1 MKMIL
6 PRSSI
11 GLTLAL
17 AGALVLGACATP
29 ADSGKPIDDATIA
42 SRVKGDLSSNDHLS
56 GYNLRVS
63 VVNGVVYLHGM
74 VGSLDLKSEAE
85 RLAMSVGGVKSVEN
99 DVDVNTN
106 VR

>member
-17 AGALVLGACATP
+17 AGALALGACATP

-42 SRVKGDLSSNDHLS
+42 SRVKGDLATNDHLS
-56 GYNLRVS
+56 NFHFAVS

-74 VGSLDLKSEAE
+74 VASVDQKAEAE
-85 RLAMSVGGVKSVEN
+85 RQTMSVGGVKSVEN
-99 DVDVNTN
+99 DITVNTN
-106 VR
+106 IQ